1 MFYRKCEVKN
11 LFACVFIY
19 NQKGA
24 MSDSIPYALL
34 VYIGLIVFYLEAPVH
49 VTYWFDRSLAMKSPS
64 LNGMEFK
71 HKIGSL
77 CSVFH
82 LYFRNMYSAWY
93 DWINRSTQ
101 SFVWASKFSL
111 MEENDHKHH
120 CFRLFVSNKT
130 SFFMAFLCYH
140 FHAMASQYSRFVY
153 TYNRYTHETSFM
165 DAGCSIN
172 YP

>member
-71 HKIGSL
+71 HKI
-77 CSVFH
+77 V
-82 LYFRNMYSAWY
+82 YA
-93 DWINRSTQ
+93 Q
-101 SFVWASKFSL
+101 
-111 MEENDHKHH
+111 
-120 CFRLFVSNKT
+120 CFICISEICTLHDMT
-130 SFFMAFLCYH
+130 
-140 FHAMASQYSRFVY
+140 
-153 TYNRYTHETSFM
+153 
-165 DAGCSIN
+165 G
-172 YP
+172 

>member
-1 MFYRKCEVKN
+1 MSVCSANRCPKTIVIIITHYNTFLRFQQWMVYNPRDPTQSYIYKQDSLTDLSTLLITEEKSVLKNQYQVIFSMFYRKCEVKN

-77 CSVFH
+77 WSVFH
-82 LYFRNMYSAWY
+82 LYFRNMYSA
-93 DWINRSTQ
+93 
-101 SFVWASKFSL
+101 
-111 MEENDHKHH
+111 
-120 CFRLFVSNKT
+120 
-130 SFFMAFLCYH
+130 
-140 FHAMASQYSRFVY
+140 
-153 TYNRYTHETSFM
+153 
-165 DAGCSIN
+165 
-172 YP
+172 

>member
-77 CSVFH
+77 WSVFH
-82 LYFRNMYSAWY
+82 LYFRNMYSA
-93 DWINRSTQ
+93 
-101 SFVWASKFSL
+101 
-111 MEENDHKHH
+111 
-120 CFRLFVSNKT
+120 
-130 SFFMAFLCYH
+130 
-140 FHAMASQYSRFVY
+140 
-153 TYNRYTHETSFM
+153 
-165 DAGCSIN
+165 
-172 YP
+172 